1 MQNVRYI
8 IKNIDENTFSSSF
21 VLIDE
26 VMGSAVIK
34 KTDEKT
40 FEVSNIFIKEEY
52 RRFKH
57 GSKIL
62 SAAFSEVKKLGG
74 ETLFAEAPAELLPFF
89 EKNGF
94 EKCGVT
100 YKKDGARYIKVEKS
114 FVFDGCMWLSFN
126 KELEAAIVKKA
137 LIIPIPTIK
146 TEFIL
151 RFPPSGFPKF
161 LSTAKA

>member
-89 EKNGF
+89 EK
-94 EKCGVT
+94 
-100 YKKDGARYIKVEKS
+100 S
-114 FVFDGCMWLSFN
+114 FR
-126 KELEAAIVKKA
+126 
-137 LIIPIPTIK
+137 
-146 TEFIL
+146 EFYL
-151 RFPPSGFPKF
+151 
-161 LSTAKA
+161 